1 VVLAD
6 KDTYTCEVV
15 NVEDEIMADN
25 KMEQVAAIFGK
36 ELDEQFYIVIHKKK
50 YIARFTVFGLSVL
63 DESANPCEWDLGHS
77 RLLECLFTGEAVI
90 TNE

>member
-1 VVLAD
+1 MN
-6 KDTYTCEVV
+6 E
-15 NVEDEIMADN
+15 NN
-25 KMEQVAAIFGK
+25 KMAEVAKLFGK
-36 ELDEQFYIVIHKKK
+36 QLDEQFYIIIHNKK

-77 RLLECLFTGEAVI
+77 RLLECLMIGEAVI